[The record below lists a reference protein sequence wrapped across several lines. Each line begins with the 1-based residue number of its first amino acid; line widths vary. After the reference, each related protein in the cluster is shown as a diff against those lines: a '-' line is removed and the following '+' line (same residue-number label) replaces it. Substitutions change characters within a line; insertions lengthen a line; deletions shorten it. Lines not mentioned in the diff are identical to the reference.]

1 MYGISKQWNKGVRKV
16 FELYIDFSKTAL
28 ANRPGI
34 LSAEDEA
41 SYWGVPLATTS
52 F

>member
-1 MYGISKQWNKGVRKV
+1 MYGVKQWNKGRWERILNYTV
-16 FELYIDFSKTAL
+16 DFSAL

-34 LSAEDEA
+34 SAADEA
-41 SYWGVPLATTS
+41 SYWGVPLATTTA